1 MVKFLL
7 PDAVVWYLIENA
19 LNLFGKNIAGLPAN
33 KQTKKTGEN
42 LEAHSMALESGVME
56 PVEKISTRQDGDLSN
71 TLPGSDV
78 DLLKRKDWIL
88 IYKIRTVI
96 IDMIYFSD
104 DLPLVKYSDYISKQ
118 LGINYSYL
126 SKLFSKAVSVT
137 IEHFI
142 IANKI
147 ERVKD
152 LLSSSELTISEI
164 AWKLHYSSTAHL
176 SAQFK
181 KVTGLTPSFFKK
193 SFNNVLSAQS

>member
-1 MVKFLL
+1 LK
-7 PDAVVWYLIENA
+7 
-19 LNLFGKNIAGLPAN
+19 LFNKNITGSPA
-33 KQTKKTGEN
+33 KAEKIVAGEN
-42 LEAHSMALESGVME
+42 QDLVQAAVERGGMVSA
-56 PVEKISTRQDGDLSN
+56 EKISIKIQGELEN
-71 TLPGSDV
+71 TWLKSDFE
-78 DLLKRKDWIL
+78 LLKRKDWIL
-88 IYKIRTVI
+88 IYKIRSVV

-104 DLPLVKYSDYISKQ
+104 ELPLVKYSDYISKQ

-142 IANKI
+142 IAHKI

-152 LLSSSELTISEI
+152 LLSSSELTVSEI

-181 KVTGLTPSFFKK
+181 KVTGLTPSLFKK
-193 SFNNVLSAQS
+193 SYNNMVSSEN